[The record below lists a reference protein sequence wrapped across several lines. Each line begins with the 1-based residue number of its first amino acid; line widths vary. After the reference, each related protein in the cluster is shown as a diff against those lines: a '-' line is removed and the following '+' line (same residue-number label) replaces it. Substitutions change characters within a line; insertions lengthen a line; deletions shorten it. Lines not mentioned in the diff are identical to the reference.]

1 MAASKCPKCRAPIE
15 IRDGFGELFKLAH
28 CASCDSYYPESH
40 GSCKWCGTRPERAPI
55 TPLIW
60 KAFGVLA
67 FVAMAWGAWLVHDDP
82 SDAEKAARMQAL
94 LKPDSSAM
102 VAAADSSP
110 TRTTTFVSESGTV
123 VVDTASIPT
132 SVVATAD
139 SVVQALRADSL
150 GDSAAGLPTAP
161 VEEVALADTPVVREP
176 EVEPVPEPMP
186 VERPRE
192 SRRSV
197 ASSPPPLATRSV
209 ERAATRAPERPVESR
224 PARAAESRSTRA
236 VTKPAP
242 RVTKKPVSK
251 PPRAVAS
258 AKKAAPKT
266 LAKSAPAAS
275 KTAPRKSSSRWVTTT
290 SRSWVIVRASASPGA
305 RIIASVGPNT
315 RVQLGESKGGWRR
328 IKAKGLA
335 GWVEHRL
342 FFAGAGTRGARLA
355 AR

>member
-1 MAASKCPKCRAPIE
+1 M
-15 IRDGFGELFKLAH
+15 FKLAH
-28 CASCDSYYPESH
+28 CASCDSYYPETL

-60 KAFGVLA
+60 KSFGVLA

-82 SDAEKAARMQAL
+82 SDEEKAARMQAL
-94 LKPDSSAM
+94 LKPDSSTLA
-102 VAAADSSP
+102 VADS
-110 TRTTTFVSESGTV
+110 TTQRTTTFVSESGNV
-123 VVDTASIPT
+123 VVDTPNAIPT

-139 SVVQALRADSL
+139 SVVRALRADSL
-150 GDSAAGLPTAP
+150 GDSALGRAAVP
-161 VEEVALADTPVVREP
+161 VEEVALADTPVVHEP
-176 EVEPVPEPMP
+176 ELQPVPEPMP

-192 SRRSV
+192 ARRSV

-209 ERAATRAPERPVESR
+209 ERRATRTPTRVVESR
-224 PARAAESRSTRA
+224 PARTVE
-236 VTKPAP
+236 KPTP
-242 RVTKKPVSK
+242 RVTKKPAAK
-251 PPRAVAS
+251 PPRRAVAT
-258 AKKAAPKT
+258 AKTPPKT
-266 LAKSAPAAS
+266 LVKSTPVAS
-275 KTAPRKSSSRWVTTT
+275 KTPTRKSSSRWVTTT
-290 SRSWVIVRASASPGA
+290 SRSWVIVRASASSGA

-342 FFAGAGTRGARLA
+342 FYAGAGTPRGSRLA

>member
-1 MAASKCPKCRAPIE
+1 MAASKCPKCRNPIE
-15 IRDGFGELFKLAH
+15 IRDGFGEMLKMAH
-28 CASCDSYYPESH
+28 CASCDSYYPDAL

-82 SDAEKAARMQAL
+82 SDEEKAARMKAL
-94 LKPDSSAM
+94 LKPDSSTIL
-102 VAAADSSP
+102 AAADSSAA
-110 TRTTTFVSESGTV
+110 RTTTFVSESGTV
-123 VVDTASIPT
+123 VVDTGAIPT

-150 GDSAAGLPTAP
+150 GDSVVGHTTAP
-161 VEEVALADTPVVREP
+161 AEQVALADTPVVHEP
-176 EVEPVPEPMP
+176 DVEPVPEPMP

-197 ASSPPPLATRSV
+197 ASSPPPLATRAV
-209 ERAATRAPERPVESR
+209 ERRTTRTPPRVVESR
-224 PARAAESRSTRA
+224 PAST
-236 VTKPAP
+236 VDKPAP
-242 RVTKKPVSK
+242 RVTKKPAPK
-251 PPRAVAS
+251 TPPRAVAA
-258 AKKAAPKT
+258 AKTPPRK
-266 LAKSAPAAS
+266 LAKSTAAAT
-275 KTAPRKSSSRWVTTT
+275 KPVARKASSRWVTSV
-290 SRSWVIVRASASPGA
+290 SRNWVIVRANASPGS

-342 FFAGAGTRGARLA
+342 FFAGAGTPRGSRLA